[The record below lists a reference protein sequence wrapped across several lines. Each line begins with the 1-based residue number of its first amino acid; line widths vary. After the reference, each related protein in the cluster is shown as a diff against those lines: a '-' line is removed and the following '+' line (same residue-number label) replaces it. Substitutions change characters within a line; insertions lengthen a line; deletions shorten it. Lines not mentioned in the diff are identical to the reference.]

1 MKVSIIMPVFN
12 EEKTIEEIVRRV
24 LAIPLEI
31 ELLIVD
37 DASKDRTPAILA
49 SMGDA
54 RIKLMRHE
62 QNQGKGAAIRTAI
75 PAATGDVVVI
85 QDADL
90 EYDPAQIPGLIEPI
104 SRGVADVVYGSRF
117 LGGPH
122 RVHLFWHFVAN
133 QMLTFFSNLLN
144 NLNLTD
150 METCYK
156 CFRRDLLQSI
166 RLRSNRFAF
175 EPEITAKLARRKARF
190 YEIPISYF
198 GRDYSE
204 GKKIRWSD
212 GVVALIAI
220 VRYRIVD

>member
-1 MKVSIIMPVFN
+1 MKVSIIMPVYN
-12 EEKTIEEIVRRV
+12 EERTIEEIVRRV
-24 LAIPLEI
+24 LAVPLEI

-37 DASKDRTPAILA
+37 DASRDRTPAIL
-49 SMGDA
+49 SEMTDP
-54 RIKLMRHE
+54 RIQLMRHE
-62 QNQGKGAAIRTAI
+62 RNQGKGAAIRTAI
-75 PAATGDVVVI
+75 PVATGDVVVI

-90 EYDPAQIPGLIEPI
+90 EYDPAQIPSLIDPI
-104 SRGVADVVYGSRF
+104 TWGVADVVYGSRF

-156 CFRRDLLQSI
+156 CVRRDLLQSI

-175 EPEITAKLARRKARF
+175 EPEITAKLARRRARF

-198 GRDYSE
+198 GRDFSE

-212 GVVALIAI
+212 GIVALIAI